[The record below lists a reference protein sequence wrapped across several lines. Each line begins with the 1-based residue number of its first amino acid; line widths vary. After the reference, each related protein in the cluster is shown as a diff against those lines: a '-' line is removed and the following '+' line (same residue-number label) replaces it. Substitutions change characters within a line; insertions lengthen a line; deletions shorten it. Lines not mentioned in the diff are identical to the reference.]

1 MKAPVKTG
9 GGLDS
14 SALSTLEHKRQKK
27 TAGWSSIREQ
37 LREWPQSALTALIK
51 DLYDSSPANRDFL
64 HARFQAEETGG
75 AALEPYR
82 RKIIE
87 QFFPQRGFGKLK
99 LAEARKAIRDY
110 RKAAGNAAGTV
121 ELMLT
126 FVENGTEFTLQFGD
140 IDGPFYNHL
149 ASVLNEM
156 VQLLCQDAE
165 LYPRF
170 RERIV
175 RLEEH
180 AGDLGWGYG
189 DLLCEQVNFLEDEL
203 TGG

>member
-1 MKAPVKTG
+1 MKASAKAGRGST
-9 GGLDS
+9 S
-14 SALSTLEHKRQKK
+14 SASSILERGGKK
-27 TAGWSSIREQ
+27 PASWSSIREQ
-37 LREWPQSALTALIK
+37 LREWPQSALMALIK

-64 HARFQAEETGG
+64 HARFQAEETEG
-75 AALEPYR
+75 AALEAYR

-99 LAEARKAIRDY
+99 LAEAHKAIRDY

-121 ELMLT
+121 ELVLT

-149 ASVLNEM
+149 ASVLHEM

-175 RLEEH
+175 RLERH
-180 AGDLGWGYG
+180 AGDIGWGYG
-189 DLLCEQVNFLEDEL
+189 DLLRQEVNFLEDEL
-203 TGG
+203 NGG

>member
-1 MKAPVKTG
+1 MKASARAG
-9 GGLDS
+9 RGSAS
-14 SALSTLEHKRQKK
+14 SAFSMERREKK
-27 TAGWSSIREQ
+27 KSAGWSSVREQ
-37 LREWPQSALTALIK
+37 LREWPQPALMALIK

-64 HARFQAEETGG
+64 HARFQAEETEG
-75 AALEPYR
+75 AALEAYR

-87 QFFPQRGFGKLK
+87 QFFPSRGFGKLK

-110 RKAAGNAAGTV
+110 RKAPGNSAGTI

-140 IDGPFYNHL
+140 IDEPFYNHL

-170 RERIV
+170 HERIA
-175 RLEEH
+175 RLERH
-180 AGDLGWGYG
+180 AGDIGWGYG
-189 DLLCEQVNFLEDEL
+189 DLLRQEVNFLEDEL
-203 TGG
+203 TGV

>member
-1 MKAPVKTG
+1 MKASAKAG
-9 GGLDS
+9 RGSAS
-14 SALSTLEHKRQKK
+14 SASSILEPKGKK
-27 TAGWSSIREQ
+27 KFAGWSSVREQ
-37 LREWPQSALTALIK
+37 LRESQQPALMALIK

-64 HARFQAEETGG
+64 HARFQAEDAGG
-75 AALEPYR
+75 AALEAYR

-87 QFFPQRGFGKLK
+87 QFFPQRGFGTLK

-110 RKAAGNAAGTV
+110 RKAAGNAAGTI

-140 IDGPFYNHL
+140 IDRPFYNHL

-156 VQLLCQDAE
+156 VELLCQDAE

-175 RLEEH
+175 RLERR
-180 AGDLGWGYG
+180 AGNLGWGYG
-189 DLLCEQVNFLEDEL
+189 DHLREQVNFLEDEL
-203 TGG
+203 TGE

>member
-1 MKAPVKTG
+1 MKASAG
-9 GGLDS
+9 AES
-14 SALSTLEHKRQKK
+14 SASSAFSIVERKGRKK
-27 TAGWSSIREQ
+27 SAGWSSVRAQ
-37 LREWPQSALTALIK
+37 LRGWRQPALVTLIK
-51 DLYDSSPANRDFL
+51 DLYDSSSANRDFL
-64 HARFQAEETGG
+64 HARFQAEQTGG
-75 AALEPYR
+75 AALEAYR

-87 QFFPQRGFGKLK
+87 QFFPSRGFGKLK

-110 RKAAGNAAGTV
+110 RKAAGNAAGAV

-156 VQLLCQDAE
+156 VELLCQDAE

-170 RERIV
+170 RERSV
-175 RLEEH
+175 RLERR
-180 AGDLGWGYG
+180 AGNLGWGYG
-189 DLLCEQVNFLEDEL
+189 DHLRQEVNFLDDEL